1 MFKRQIMP
9 SRITAA
15 LLASGMALT
24 ASSVM
29 AQSGS
34 GYNVEEIVV
43 SARKR
48 EESLQEVPVAVTA
61 LTGDFLENNFALN
74 INDLT
79 KYIPN
84 VHFETMQ
91 MAGGALSTSIRGI
104 SYDQVEKANEPPV
117 GVSLDGVFFASNS
130 GALIDMF
137 DIESVEVLR
146 GPQGTLFGRNT
157 MGGTVNITRTKPS
170 QEFGAKLS
178 LTAGSYDRSDVK
190 MMFTGPLVED
200 KLVGKLGYY
209 NLQSDS
215 HTRRYETGKRDDGMD
230 REAFVGALLW
240 TPLDNLE
247 IQLNAD
253 YLEDN
258 STYPGMLGLTQPGE
272 AFCDNY
278 GVCASSSYDI
288 ARANGFKY
296 SFGSQP
302 LLNEM
307 ESQTY
312 SMTVN
317 WHINDYTITSITGY
331 NKMDEFMSVENSG
344 SPDINGELFFNPVRT
359 QDQRQ
364 FSQELRIASD
374 FSGPFNFVAGVYYF
388 EMDYSLEAIT
398 NMMGVQIAKSIQK
411 QDMNSHALFGEM
423 TYNLTEK
430 ARLTFGARYSYEEKD
445 LEIDNTAGAGFVCP
459 DPNASDFAPYCRDPN
474 VDFDD
479 TIFRAGIDYRFS
491 EDLMGYFMW
500 SQGFKSGGWVARA
513 QSPTSVV
520 PYDPETL
527 DSFEVGVRSEWFE
540 RRLRLNATVFRMNY
554 DDKQEAI
561 HRASPETLAVET
573 ITVNGSSATIDG
585 LELEINAFL
594 TPNLSLNAAVGYLD
608 AEYDKFLNSD
618 GVDIKDQRHYN
629 FAPEWTVNVG
639 GNYIYPLTS
648 VNGELSLSANYRWS
662 DDYTTDPTR
671 DPLGLSRE
679 VIGSYG
685 QFDFSV
691 GYAHFLS
698 DKRSLKVSA
707 FVNDALHSDGRLSRV
722 SHAGNFVF
730 GDMLPGR
737 RWGVEVLYEM

>member
-200 KLVGKLGYY
+200 KLAGKLGYY

-388 EMDYSLEAIT
+388 EMDYSLDAIT

-459 DPNASDFAPYCRDPN
+459 DPNASDFAPYCRDQ
-474 VDFDD
+474 
-479 TIFRAGIDYRFS
+479 IGRAH
-491 EDLMGYFMW
+491 
-500 SQGFKSGGWVARA
+500 V
-513 QSPTSVV
+513 
-520 PYDPETL
+520 
-527 DSFEVGVRSEWFE
+527 
-540 RRLRLNATVFRMNY
+540 
-554 DDKQEAI
+554 
-561 HRASPETLAVET
+561 
-573 ITVNGSSATIDG
+573 
-585 LELEINAFL
+585 
-594 TPNLSLNAAVGYLD
+594 
-608 AEYDKFLNSD
+608 
-618 GVDIKDQRHYN
+618 
-629 FAPEWTVNVG
+629 
-639 GNYIYPLTS
+639 
-648 VNGELSLSANYRWS
+648 
-662 DDYTTDPTR
+662 
-671 DPLGLSRE
+671 
-679 VIGSYG
+679 
-685 QFDFSV
+685 
-691 GYAHFLS
+691 
-698 DKRSLKVSA
+698 
-707 FVNDALHSDGRLSRV
+707 
-722 SHAGNFVF
+722 
-730 GDMLPGR
+730 
-737 RWGVEVLYEM
+737 

>member
-1 MFKRQIMP
+1 MFKRHTMP

-15 LLASGMALT
+15 LLASGVVFT
-24 ASSVM
+24 ASDAL
-29 AQSGS
+29 AQNNS

-61 LTGDFLENNFALN
+61 LTGDFLENNFTLN

-117 GVSLDGVFFASNS
+117 GVSVDGVFFASNS

-170 QEFGAKLS
+170 QEFGAKVS

-190 MMFTGPLVED
+190 VMLTGPLVED
-200 KLVGKLGYY
+200 KLAGKLGYY

-230 REAFVGALLW
+230 REAFVGSLLW
-240 TPLDNLE
+240 TPFDNLE
-247 IQLNAD
+247 IQFNAD

-272 AFCDNY
+272 AFCDNF

-302 LLNEM
+302 LINEM

-312 SMTVN
+312 SLTANWDVN
-317 WHINDYTITSITGY
+317 DFTITSITGY
-331 NKMDEFMSVENSG
+331 NKLDEFMNVENSG

-364 FSQELRIASD
+364 LSQELRIASD
-374 FSGPFNFVAGVYYF
+374 FSGPFNFVAGLYYF
-388 EMDYSLEAIT
+388 EMDYTLDAIT
-398 NMMGVQIAKSIQK
+398 NMMGSEIARSIQK
-411 QDMNSHALFGEM
+411 QDMNSHAVFGEM

-430 ARLTFGARYSYEEKD
+430 ARLTLGGRYSYEEKE
-445 LEIDNTAGAGFVCP
+445 LEIDNTAGAGFFCP
-459 DPNASDFAPYCRDPN
+459 DPNASALAPYCRDPKI
-474 VDFDD
+474 DFDD
-479 TIFRAGIDYRFS
+479 TTFRAGIDYRFT
-491 EDLMGYFMW
+491 EDLMAYFMW

-513 QSPTSVV
+513 QSPTSVL

-527 DSFEVGVRSEWFE
+527 DSYEIGVRSEWFD
-540 RRLRLNATVFRMNY
+540 RRLRVNATVFHMQY

-561 HRASPETLAVET
+561 HRQSPETLAVET

-585 LELEINAFL
+585 VELEIQAFV
-594 TPNLSLNAAVGYLD
+594 TPNLVLNAAVGYLNAD
-608 AEYDKFLNSD
+608 YDKFLNDD
-618 GVDIKDQRHYN
+618 GVDIKDQRLYN
-629 FAPEWTVNVG
+629 FAPEWTINAG
-639 GNYIYPLTS
+639 ANYNYPLTS
-648 VNGELSLSANYRWS
+648 VNGEVMLSANYKWS
-662 DDYTTDPTR
+662 DDYSTDPTR

-679 VIGSYG
+679 IIGSYG

-698 DKRSLKVSA
+698 DKRTLKVSA

-722 SHAGNFVF
+722 SHAGSFVF